1 MSFDQQTI
9 IEQIIKSQKKKIDSQ
24 IRNKDNKKKK
34 IQKERLRFNMRLI
47 RKLNIKYINIQ
58 K

>member
-9 IEQIIKSQKKKIDSQ
+9 IEQIIQSQKKKIDSQ

-34 IQKERLRFNMRLI
+34 IQKQRLRFNMR
-47 RKLNIKYINIQ
+47 
-58 K
+58 

>member
-1 MSFDQQTI
+1 MSFDQLTI

-34 IQKERLRFNMRLI
+34 IQKERLRFNMR
-47 RKLNIKYINIQ
+47 
-58 K
+58 

>member
-1 MSFDQQTI
+1 MSIDQQTI

-34 IQKERLRFNMRLI
+34 IQKERLRFNMR
-47 RKLNIKYINIQ
+47 
-58 K
+58 

>member
-24 IRNKDNKKKK
+24 IRNKIIRKKKSK
-34 IQKERLRFNMRLI
+34 NKD
-47 RKLNIKYINIQ
+47 
-58 K
+58 